1 LDETK
6 ERQKRNRK
14 AELDMRMRTRLR
26 EFRVQHDDQD
36 DADMQCL
43 D

>member
-1 LDETK
+1 MK
-6 ERQKRNRK
+6 ERQKRDRK
-14 AELDMRMRTRLR
+14 AELEYRMRTRLR
-26 EFRVQHDDQD
+26 DFRVQHDDED